1 MAKLLAKIA
10 PKDVVDYAL
19 LIMLF
24 VLIIGYAFG
33 VTPATRNDIVVQLI
47 WTLLVGYGFKKVPA

>member
-1 MAKLLAKIA
+1 MADMLKKVL
-10 PKDVVDYAL
+10 PKDVIDYAL

-24 VLIIGYAFG
+24 TLMIGYSFG
-33 VTPATRNDIVVQLI
+33 WTPATRNDIVVQLI